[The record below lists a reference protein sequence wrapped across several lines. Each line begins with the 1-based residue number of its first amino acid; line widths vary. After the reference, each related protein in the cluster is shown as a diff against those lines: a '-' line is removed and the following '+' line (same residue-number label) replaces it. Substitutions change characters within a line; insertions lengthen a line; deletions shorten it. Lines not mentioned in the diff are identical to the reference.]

1 MILEFLP
8 LTEHFKKSLEIG
20 RIGKLERIIVES
32 DEIYCVI
39 TNCQD
44 NSILL
49 VLANKE
55 IVKGWLFMEI
65 RKLIKEIN
73 QKL

>member
-1 MILEFLP
+1 MMLEFLP
-8 LTEHFKKSLEIG
+8 LTEHFKRSLKV
-20 RIGKLERIIVES
+20 GKLERIIVES
-32 DEIYCVI
+32 EEIYCVI
-39 TNCQD
+39 TSCQV

-65 RKLIKEIN
+65 RKLIKEMS
-73 QKL
+73 QKF

>member
-1 MILEFLP
+1 MLELLP

-20 RIGKLERIIVES
+20 KLERIIVES
-32 DEIYCVI
+32 EEIYCVI

-65 RKLIKEIN
+65 RKLIKEIS
-73 QKL
+73 QKF

>member
-1 MILEFLP
+1 MLELLP
-8 LTEHFKKSLEIG
+8 LTKHFKKSLE
-20 RIGKLERIIVES
+20 IGKLERIIVES
-32 DEIYCVI
+32 EKIYCVI

-44 NSILL
+44 DSILL

-65 RKLIKEIN
+65 RKLIKEMS
-73 QKL
+73 QEF

>member
-1 MILEFLP
+1 MMLEFLP
-8 LTEHFKKSLEIG
+8 LTEHFKRSLEVG
-20 RIGKLERIIVES
+20 RLERIIVES
-32 DEIYCVI
+32 EEIYCVM
-39 TNCQD
+39 TSCQD

-73 QKL
+73 QKF